1 MNIVITLDRTALI
14 NGTPVHVIGP
24 FESMPAA
31 RLWAIMANAIL
42 EAQGVTELTF
52 DVMDDPADLI

>member
-14 NGTPVHVIGP
+14 NGNPVRVIGP
-24 FESMPAA
+24 FESMPEA
-31 RLWAIMANAIL
+31 RRWALMANAIL
-42 EAQGVTELTF
+42 EAQDVKEITI